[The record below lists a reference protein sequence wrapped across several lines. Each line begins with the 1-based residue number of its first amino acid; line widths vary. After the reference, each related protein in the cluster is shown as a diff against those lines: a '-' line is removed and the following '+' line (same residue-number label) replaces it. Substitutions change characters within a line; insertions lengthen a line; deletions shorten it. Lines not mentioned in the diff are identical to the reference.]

1 AASPRTPS
9 VGQYLARRLLQAVP
23 LLFLISLLAFMLIR
37 LSGDPMSMYAQGSA
51 LTAADRD
58 RIMRQHGWDKPK
70 PIQYLY
76 WLRDVARGDL
86 GNSLYTYQ
94 PVTQMIWERLPNTLI
109 LMGTVFVATLVVAIP
124 LGILS
129 ALRQYS
135 AFDYLITGASFVAF
149 ALPTFWLGL
158 VCIML
163 FSVKFKEWGLPYL
176 PAGGMYDLVEGPSL
190 PGLLKHL
197 ALPAFVLSIVSMAS
211 YIRYLRA
218 SMLEVL
224 RDDYIRTARAKG
236 LPEGAVTWRH
246 AFRNAL
252 LPLVTLI
259 TMNIPL
265 IFSGALITEQV
276 FAWPGMGRLFVD
288 HANRGDYP
296 VLMGLVLTVSV
307 LVILFNLV
315 ADIAYAAID
324 PRIRFRA

>member
-1 AASPRTPS
+1 
-9 VGQYLARRLLQAVP
+9 VGQYIVRRLLQAIP
-23 LLFLISLLAFMLIR
+23 LLFLISLIAFMLIR
-37 LSGDPMSMYAQGSA
+37 LSGDPMSMYGQSSA
-51 LTAADRD
+51 LTAEDRD
-58 RIMRQHGWDKPK
+58 RIIKQHGWDQPK
-70 PIQYLY
+70 PVQYLY
-76 WLRDVARGDL
+76 WLRDVLRGDL
-86 GNSLYTYQ
+86 GSSLYTYQ
-94 PVTQMIWERLPNTLI
+94 PVTQMIWEKLPNTLI
-109 LMGTVFVATLVVAIP
+109 LMGTVFVITLLVAVP
-124 LGILS
+124 LAILC

-135 AFDYLITGASFVAF
+135 MLDYVITGVSFFAF

-158 VCIML
+158 VCIMI
-163 FSVKFKEWGLPYL
+163 FAVKFKEWGLPYL

-190 PGLLKHL
+190 LGLLKHL
-197 ALPAFVLSIVSMAS
+197 ILPALVLSIVSMAS

-224 RDDYIRTARAKG
+224 HDDYIRTARAKG
-236 LPEGAVTWRH
+236 LREPAITWGH

-252 LPLVTLI
+252 IPLVTLI

-307 LVILFNLV
+307 LVILFNLI
-315 ADIAYAAID
+315 ADVAYAALD
-324 PRIRFRA
+324 PRIRFQ

>member
-1 AASPRTPS
+1 MGPY
-9 VGQYLARRLLQAVP
+9 VARRLLQAIP
-23 LLFLISLLAFMLIR
+23 LLFLISLISFMLIR
-37 LSGDPMSMYAQGSA
+37 LSGDPMSMYGQSSA
-51 LTAADRD
+51 LTAEDRD
-58 RIMRQHGWDKPK
+58 RIIKQHGWDKPK
-70 PIQYLY
+70 PVQYLY
-76 WLRDVARGDL
+76 WLRDVVQGDL
-86 GNSLYTYQ
+86 GTSLYTYQ
-94 PVTQMIWERLPNTLI
+94 PVTQMIWEKLPNTLI
-109 LMGTVFVATLVVAIP
+109 LMGTVFIVTVVVSIP
-124 LGILS
+124 LAIVS

-135 AFDYLITGASFVAF
+135 RLDYLITGASFFAF

-163 FSVKFKEWGLPYL
+163 FAVKFKEWGLPFL

-190 PGLLKHL
+190 LGLVKHL
-197 ALPAFVLSIVSMAS
+197 VMPALVLSVVSMAS

-224 RDDYIRTARAKG
+224 HDDYIRTARAKG
-236 LPEGAVTWRH
+236 LPELAVTWRH

-252 LPLVTLI
+252 IPLVTLI

-307 LVILFNLV
+307 LVVLFNLA
-315 ADIAYAAID
+315 ADIAYAVID
-324 PRIRFRA
+324 PRIRFQ

>member
-1 AASPRTPS
+1 

-58 RIMRQHGWDKPK
+58 RIMKQHGWDKPK
-70 PIQYLY
+70 PVQYLY

-135 AFDYLITGASFVAF
+135 ALDYLITGASFVAF

-236 LPEGAVTWRH
+236 LPEGTVTWRH

>member
-1 AASPRTPS
+1 MGA
-9 VGQYLARRLLQAVP
+9 YIIRRLVQAIP
-23 LLFLISLLAFMLIR
+23 LLFLISLLAFMMIR

-51 LTAADRD
+51 LTAEDRD
-58 RIMRQHGWDKPK
+58 RIMKQHGWDQPK
-70 PIQYLY
+70 PVQYLY
-76 WLRDVARGDL
+76 WLRDVLRGDL
-86 GNSLYTYQ
+86 GSSLYTYQ

-109 LMGTVFVATLVVAIP
+109 LMGTVFVVTLAVSIP
-124 LGILS
+124 LAILS

-135 AFDYLITGASFVAF
+135 KLDYLITGASFLAF

-158 VCIML
+158 VCIMI
-163 FSVKFKEWGLPYL
+163 FAVKFKEWGWPYL

-190 PGLLKHL
+190 GGLLKHL
-197 ALPAFVLSIVSMAS
+197 VLPAFVLSIVSTAS

-224 RDDYIRTARAKG
+224 HDDYIRTARAKG

-252 LPLVTLI
+252 IPLVTLI

-307 LVILFNLV
+307 LVIVFNLV
-315 ADIAYAAID
+315 ADVVYAWID
-324 PRIRFRA
+324 PRIRFQ

>member
-1 AASPRTPS
+1 
-9 VGQYLARRLLQAVP
+9 VGQYVLRRLLQAIP
-23 LLFLISLLAFMLIR
+23 LLFLISLMSFMLIR
-37 LSGDPMSMYAQGSA
+37 MSGDPMSMYAQTSS
-51 LTAADRD
+51 LTQQDRE
-58 RIMRQHGWDKPK
+58 RIIKEHGWDQPK
-70 PIQYLY
+70 IVQYLY
-76 WLRDVARGDL
+76 WLRDIVRGDL
-86 GNSLYTYQ
+86 GSSLYTYQ
-94 PVTQMIWERLPNTLI
+94 PVTRMIWEKLPNTMI
-109 LMGTVFVATLVVAIP
+109 LMGTVFIVTIAVSIP
-124 LGILS
+124 LAIIS

-135 AFDYLITGASFVAF
+135 ALDYLVTGASFLAF

-158 VCIML
+158 VCIMI
-163 FSVKFKEWGLPYL
+163 FAVKFKEWGLPYM

-197 ALPAFVLSIVSMAS
+197 VMPAFVLSIVSMAA

-218 SMLEVL
+218 SMIEVL
-224 RDDYIRTARAKG
+224 HDDFIRTARAKG
-236 LPEGAVTWRH
+236 LPEGTVTWRH

-252 LPLVTLI
+252 IPLVTLI

-296 VLMGLVLTVSV
+296 VLMGLILTLSV
-307 LVILFNLV
+307 LVIVFNLV

-324 PRIRFRA
+324 PRIRYES

>member
-1 AASPRTPS
+1 MT
-9 VGQYLARRLLQAVP
+9 QYILRRLLQAIP
-23 LLFLISLLAFMLIR
+23 LLFLISLLAFMMIR
-37 LSGDPMSMYAQGSA
+37 LSGDPMSMYGQSSA

-58 RIMRQHGWDKPK
+58 RIMKQHGWDKPK
-70 PIQYLY
+70 PVQYLY
-76 WLRDVARGDL
+76 WLRDVVQGDL
-86 GNSLYTYQ
+86 GSSLYTYQ
-94 PVTQMIWERLPNTLI
+94 PVTRMIWERLPNTLI
-109 LMGTVFVATLVVAIP
+109 LMGTVFVVTIAVSIP
-124 LGILS
+124 LAILS

-135 AFDYLITGASFVAF
+135 KLDYLITGASFLAF

-158 VCIML
+158 VCIMI
-163 FSVKFKEWGLPYL
+163 FAVKFKEWGLPYL

-190 PGLLKHL
+190 GGLLKHL
-197 ALPAFVLSIVSMAS
+197 ILPAFVLSIVSTAS

-218 SMLEVL
+218 SMLDVL
-224 RDDYIRTARAKG
+224 HDDYIRTARAKG
-236 LPEGAVTWRH
+236 LPEAAVTWRH

-252 LPLVTLI
+252 IPLVTLI

-315 ADIAYAAID
+315 ADVAYAWID
-324 PRIRFRA
+324 PRIRYQ

>member
-1 AASPRTPS
+1 MGS
-9 VGQYLARRLLQAVP
+9 YIARRLLQAIP
-23 LLFLISLLAFMLIR
+23 LLFLISLISFMLIR

-51 LTAADRD
+51 LTAEDRD
-58 RIMRQHGWDKPK
+58 RIMKQHGWDKPK
-70 PIQYLY
+70 PVQYLY
-76 WLRDVARGDL
+76 WLRDVAQGDL
-86 GNSLYTYQ
+86 GTSLYTYQ

-109 LMGTVFVATLVVAIP
+109 LMGTVFVVTLFVSIP
-124 LGILS
+124 LAVVS

-135 AFDYLITGASFVAF
+135 RFDYLITGASFLAF

-158 VCIML
+158 MCIMI
-163 FSVKFKEWGLPYL
+163 FAVKFKEWGLPYL
-176 PAGGMYDLVEGPSL
+176 PAGGMYDLTEGPSL
-190 PGLLKHL
+190 SGLIKHL
-197 ALPAFVLSIVSMAS
+197 ILPAFVLSIVSMAS

-218 SMLEVL
+218 SMVEVL
-224 RDDYIRTARAKG
+224 RDDYVRTARAKG
-236 LPEGAVTWRH
+236 LPELAVTWRH

-252 LPLVTLI
+252 IPLVTLI

-307 LVILFNLV
+307 LVIAFNLV
-315 ADIAYAAID
+315 ADIAYAWID
-324 PRIRFRA
+324 PRIRFG

>member
-1 AASPRTPS
+1 MGHY
-9 VGQYLARRLLQAVP
+9 VVRRILQAVP
-23 LLFLISLLAFMLIR
+23 LLFLISVMSFMLIR
-37 LSGDPMSMYAQGSA
+37 MSGDPMSMYAQSSS
-51 LTAADRD
+51 LTQADRD
-58 RIMRQHGWDKPK
+58 RIIKEHGWDQPK
-70 PIQYLY
+70 IVQYGY

-86 GNSLYTYQ
+86 GSSLYTYQ
-94 PVTQMIWERLPNTLI
+94 PVTQMILERLPNTMI
-109 LMGTVFVATLVVAIP
+109 LMGTVFVLTLIVSIP
-124 LGILS
+124 LAIIS
-129 ALRQYS
+129 ALKQYS
-135 AFDYLITGASFVAF
+135 KLDYLITGASFLAF

-158 VCIML
+158 MFIMV
-163 FSVKFKEWGLPYL
+163 FAVKFKEWGLPYM

-190 PGLLKHL
+190 PSLIKHL
-197 ALPAFVLSIVSMAS
+197 AMPAIVLSIVSMAA

-218 SMLEVL
+218 SMIEVL
-224 RDDYIRTARAKG
+224 HDDYIRTARAKG

-252 LPLVTLI
+252 IPLVTLI

-296 VLMGLVLTVSV
+296 VLMGLVMTVSV
-307 LVILFNLV
+307 LVIMFNLV

-324 PRIRFRA
+324 PRIRFGS

>member
-1 AASPRTPS
+1 
-9 VGQYLARRLLQAVP
+9 
-23 LLFLISLLAFMLIR
+23 M
-37 LSGDPMSMYAQGSA
+37 
-51 LTAADRD
+51 
-58 RIMRQHGWDKPK
+58 
-70 PIQYLY
+70 
-76 WLRDVARGDL
+76 
-86 GNSLYTYQ
+86 
-94 PVTQMIWERLPNTLI
+94 I
-109 LMGTVFVATLVVAIP
+109 LMGTVFVVTILLAVPLAIV
-124 LGILS
+124 S

-135 AFDYLITGASFVAF
+135 KLDYLITGFSFLAF

-163 FSVKFKEWGLPYL
+163 FSVKFKEWGLPYM

-190 PGLLKHL
+190 PGLLKHMVMPV
-197 ALPAFVLSIVSMAS
+197 AVLSLVSLAA
-211 YIRYLRA
+211 YVRYLRA
-218 SMLEVL
+218 SMIEVL
-224 RDDYIRTARAKG
+224 HDDFIRTARAKG
-236 LPEGAVTWRH
+236 LSEGTVTWRH

-252 LPLVTLI
+252 IPLVTLI

-307 LVILFNLV
+307 LVIVFNLV

-324 PRIRFRA
+324 PRIRFSS

>member
-1 AASPRTPS
+1 
-9 VGQYLARRLLQAVP
+9 VGQYVFRRLLQAIP
-23 LLFLISLLAFMLIR
+23 LLFLISLMAFMLIR
-37 LSGDPMSMYAQGSA
+37 MSGDPMSMYAQASS
-51 LTAADRD
+51 LTQADRE
-58 RIMRQHGWDKPK
+58 RIIKEHGWDQPLVV
-70 PIQYLY
+70 QYGY
-76 WLRDVARGDL
+76 WLRDIARGDL
-86 GNSLYTYQ
+86 GSSLYTYQ
-94 PVTQMIWERLPNTLI
+94 PVTQMILEKLPNTMI
-109 LMGTVFVATLVVAIP
+109 LMGTVFIVTILVSIP
-124 LGILS
+124 LAIIS

-135 AFDYLITGASFVAF
+135 ALDYLITGASFLAF

-158 VCIML
+158 MCIMV
-163 FSVKFKEWGLPYL
+163 FAVKFKEWGLPYM

-190 PGLLKHL
+190 GGLLKHL
-197 ALPAFVLSIVSMAS
+197 VMPAFVLSIVSMAA

-218 SMLEVL
+218 SMIEVL
-224 RDDYIRTARAKG
+224 QDDFIRTARAKG
-236 LPEGAVTWRH
+236 LTEQTVTWRH

-252 LPLVTLI
+252 IPLVTLI

-307 LVILFNLV
+307 LVIVFNLV

-324 PRIRFRA
+324 PRIRFQT

>member
-1 AASPRTPS
+1 
-9 VGQYLARRLLQAVP
+9 VGQYIARRLLQAVP
-23 LLFLISLLAFMLIR
+23 LLFLISLVAFMMIR

-51 LTAADRD
+51 LTAADRE
-58 RIMRQHGWDKPK
+58 RIMKQHGWDKPK
-70 PIQYLY
+70 PVQYLY
-76 WLRDVARGDL
+76 WLRDVAQGDL
-86 GNSLYTYQ
+86 GTSLYTYQ

-109 LMGTVFVATLVVAIP
+109 LMGTVFIVTLAVSIP
-124 LGILS
+124 LAILS

-135 AFDYLITGASFVAF
+135 RLDYLITGASFLAF

-163 FSVKFKEWGLPYL
+163 FAVKFKEWGLPYL

-190 PGLLKHL
+190 GGLLKHL
-197 ALPAFVLSIVSMAS
+197 ILPAFVLSIVSTAS

-224 RDDYIRTARAKG
+224 HDDYIRTARAKG
-236 LPEGAVTWRH
+236 LPEGVVTWRH

-252 LPLVTLI
+252 IPLVTLI

-307 LVILFNLV
+307 LVIVFNLL
-315 ADIAYAAID
+315 ADVVYAWID
-324 PRIRFRA
+324 PRIRFQ

>member
-1 AASPRTPS
+1 M
-9 VGQYLARRLLQAVP
+9 GQYIARRLLQAIP
-23 LLFLISLLAFMLIR
+23 LLFLISLLAFMMIR

-51 LTAADRD
+51 LTAEDRD
-58 RIMRQHGWDKPK
+58 RIMKQHGWDKPK
-70 PIQYLY
+70 PVQYLY
-76 WLRDVARGDL
+76 WLRDVVQGDL
-86 GNSLYTYQ
+86 GSSLYTYQ
-94 PVTQMIWERLPNTLI
+94 PVTRMIWERLPNTLI
-109 LMGTVFVATLVVAIP
+109 LMGTVFVVTLAVSIP
-124 LGILS
+124 LAILS

-135 AFDYLITGASFVAF
+135 KLDYLITGASFLAF

-158 VCIML
+158 VCIMI
-163 FSVKFKEWGLPYL
+163 FAVKFKEWGLPYL
-176 PAGGMYDLVEGPSL
+176 PAGGMYDLVEGPSIG
-190 PGLLKHL
+190 GLLKHL
-197 ALPAFVLSIVSMAS
+197 ILPAFVLSIVSTAS

-224 RDDYIRTARAKG
+224 HDDYIRTARAKG

-252 LPLVTLI
+252 IPLVTLI

-307 LVILFNLV
+307 LVIVFNLV
-315 ADIAYAAID
+315 ADVAYAWID
-324 PRIRFRA
+324 PRIRYR

>member
-1 AASPRTPS
+1 M
-9 VGQYLARRLLQAVP
+9 GQYVARRLMQAIP
-23 LLFLISLLAFMLIR
+23 LLFLISVISFMLIR
-37 LSGDPMSMYAQGSA
+37 LSGDPMSMYGQSSA
-51 LTAADRD
+51 LTAEDRD
-58 RIMRQHGWDKPK
+58 RIMAQHGWDKPK
-70 PIQYLY
+70 PIQYLF
-76 WLRDVARGDL
+76 WLRDLARGDL
-86 GNSLYTYQ
+86 GSSLYTYQ
-94 PVTQMIWERLPNTLI
+94 PVTQMIWEKLPNTLI
-109 LMGTVFVATLVVAIP
+109 LMGTVFVVTIVVSIP
-124 LGILS
+124 LAIVS

-135 AFDYLITGASFVAF
+135 TLDYLITGASFFAF

-158 VCIML
+158 VCIMI
-163 FSVKFKEWGLPYL
+163 FSVKFKEWGLPYM

-190 PGLLKHL
+190 PGLVKHL
-197 ALPAFVLSIVSMAS
+197 VMPALVLSVVSMAS

-236 LPEGAVTWRH
+236 LPELAVTWRH

-252 LPLVTLI
+252 IPLVTLI

-307 LVILFNLV
+307 LVIFFNLV

-324 PRIRFRA
+324 PRIRFQ

>member
-1 AASPRTPS
+1 M
-9 VGQYLARRLLQAVP
+9 GQYVARRLLQAIP

-37 LSGDPMSMYAQGSA
+37 MSGDPMSMYGQSSA

-58 RIMRQHGWDKPK
+58 RIIKEHGWDLPK
-70 PIQYLY
+70 IVQYLY

-86 GNSLYTYQ
+86 GSSLYTYQ
-94 PVTQMIWERLPNTLI
+94 PVTQMIWEKLPNTMI
-109 LMGTVFVATLVVAIP
+109 LMGTVFVVTLVVSIP
-124 LGILS
+124 LAIIS

-135 AFDYLITGASFVAF
+135 ALDYLITGSSFLAF

-158 VCIML
+158 MCIML
-163 FSVKFKEWGLPYL
+163 FAVKFKEWGLPYM

-190 PGLLKHL
+190 LGLLKHL
-197 ALPAFVLSIVSMAS
+197 VMPAFVLSIVSMAA

-218 SMLEVL
+218 SMIEVL
-224 RDDYIRTARAKG
+224 HDDYIRTARAKG
-236 LPEGAVTWRH
+236 LSEGTVTWRH

-252 LPLVTLI
+252 IPLVTLI

-307 LVILFNLV
+307 LVILFNLI

-324 PRIRFRA
+324 PRIRFQQ

>member
-1 AASPRTPS
+1 M
-9 VGQYLARRLLQAVP
+9 GQYIARRLLQAIP
-23 LLFLISLLAFMLIR
+23 LLFLISLLAFMMIR

-51 LTAADRD
+51 LTAEDRG
-58 RIMRQHGWDKPK
+58 RIMKQHGWDKPK
-70 PIQYLY
+70 PVQYLY
-76 WLRDVARGDL
+76 WLRDVAQGDL
-86 GNSLYTYQ
+86 GSSLYTYQ
-94 PVTQMIWERLPNTLI
+94 PVTRMIWERLPNTLI
-109 LMGTVFVATLVVAIP
+109 LMGTVFVVTIAVSIP
-124 LGILS
+124 LAILS

-135 AFDYLITGASFVAF
+135 KLDYLITGASFLAF

-158 VCIML
+158 VCIMI
-163 FSVKFKEWGLPYL
+163 FAVKFKEWGWPYL

-190 PGLLKHL
+190 GGLLKHL
-197 ALPAFVLSIVSMAS
+197 ILPAFVLSAVSAAS

-224 RDDYIRTARAKG
+224 QDDYIRTARAKG

-252 LPLVTLI
+252 IPLVTLI

-307 LVILFNLV
+307 LVIVFNLV
-315 ADIAYAAID
+315 ADVAYAWID
-324 PRIRFRA
+324 PRIRYR